1 MTLQRSINFFVVVLL
16 LLLCACQN
24 AGRNTTYRSP
34 PPAVVEEPTLAP
46 VTSDEIRRARIMA
59 DMLYAARVAYENNQL
74 MTPSGSSAYDRYRE
88 VLSFEPENAV
98 AQQGI
103 VDIVLRYIQLAD
115 VEISQGEYDNGAA
128 LLARG
133 ASILPDR
140 PELIDARA
148 RLSLARENK
157 IETHTLDPEGVRN
170 QTLEMMTE
178 LADIAQN
185 IRDREATFLINA
197 RTDDDGRWIYKTM
210 REAVGGYRLRG
221 NIALSETPAILVTVP
236 TDACVTG
243 SADTETAT
251 TETAATEP
259 KSC

>member
-16 LLLCACQN
+16 LLLSGCQN

-34 PPAVVEEPTLAP
+34 TPEVAPEPILTP

-59 DMLYAARVAYENNQL
+59 DMLYAARVAYEDNQL
-74 MTPSGSSAYDRYRE
+74 MSPSGSSAYDRYRE
-88 VLSFEPENAV
+88 VLSFDPENAV
-98 AQQGI
+98 ALQGI

-115 VEISQGEYDNGAA
+115 VEISQGEYDNAAA

-140 PELIDARA
+140 PELVDARA

-157 IETHTLDPEGVRN
+157 IETHALDPDGVRN

-221 NIALSETPAILVTVP
+221 NIGISETPAILVTVP
-236 TDACVTG
+236 ADSCVAG
-243 SADTETAT
+243 SAAT
-251 TETAATEP
+251 DTAATETE
-259 KSC
+259 SC